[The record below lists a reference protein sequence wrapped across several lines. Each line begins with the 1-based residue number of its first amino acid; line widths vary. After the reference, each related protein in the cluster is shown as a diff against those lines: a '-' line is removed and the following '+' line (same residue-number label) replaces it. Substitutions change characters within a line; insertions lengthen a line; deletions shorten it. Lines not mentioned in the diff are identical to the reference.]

1 MKRHDLLVTWDH
13 FAVQGDDVANINP
26 SAQIEF
32 AVPGGSPDGNFGYV
46 DIMDTPSFAIYEVK
60 TFPQRLQGR
69 EELLAYLVGAQK
81 VVILMPHGIWEQII
95 RQNGLSR
102 SAKQKKL

>member
-1 MKRHDLLVTWDH
+1 MDSRCRETARFTITRND
-13 FAVQGDDVANINP
+13 FAVQGDYVANINP

-69 EELLAYLVGAQK
+69 EELLAYLA
-81 VVILMPHGIWEQII
+81 
-95 RQNGLSR
+95 NSN
-102 SAKQKKL
+102 KL